1 MASINT
7 IGTVVSTSL
16 RAFVTGAQS
25 STLLTTLTLRRGDIL
40 PFSVLFVGP
49 PSPGVNYESL
59 STYGSLKFTAKNN
72 NDFDG
77 NAVISVT
84 TFSTTFVS
92 AATYYTTTLDL
103 SGTTLSS
110 LFSATNTPQVTL
122 NAELEWIDRLYG
134 ATYRNSTSRFNI
146 VVQNEII
153 KN

>member
-1 MASINT
+1 MASINP

-16 RAFVTGAQS
+16 RAFVQGAQS

-40 PFSVLFVGP
+40 PFSVLFAGP
-49 PSPGVNYESL
+49 TSPGVNYESL

-77 NAVISVT
+77 NAVISIT
-84 TFSTTFVS
+84 TFSTTFNV
-92 AATYYTTTLDL
+92 ATYYTATLDL